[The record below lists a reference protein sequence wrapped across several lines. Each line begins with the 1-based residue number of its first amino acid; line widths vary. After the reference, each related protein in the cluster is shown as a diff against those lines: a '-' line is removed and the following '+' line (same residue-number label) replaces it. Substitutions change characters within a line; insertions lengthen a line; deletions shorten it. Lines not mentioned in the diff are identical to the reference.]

1 MPTPR
6 ADHDDPAT
14 STVSSHDRAELLAR
28 LAAELQQA
36 PGEALT
42 ARTMVER
49 TLDLLP
55 GADCASIT
63 VRARHNRFV
72 TLGATD
78 DCAALA
84 DALQYDLGQ
93 GPCLEAGDHVEWYRS
108 GDVATDPRW
117 PVWGPRAAGELG
129 VRSLLSVRLVG
140 ETDSLGALTVYARSA
155 GRFGDRSDIDLLL
168 LFATHATIALAAARE
183 VSGLQTAVHSR
194 HVIGMAQGVLME
206 RYDLDS
212 DQAFALLRRYSNALN
227 VKVHDVCEDIAATRR
242 LPVLPD

>member
-1 MPTPR
+1 VSTPR
-6 ADHDDPAT
+6 ADRDHPGTFA
-14 STVSSHDRAELLAR
+14 VPHDRAELLAG

-42 ARTMVER
+42 AKAMVER

-55 GADCASIT
+55 GAECASIT
-63 VRARHNRFV
+63 VRARHNRGA

-84 DALQYDLGQ
+84 DALQYDLGE
-93 GPCLEAGDHVEWYRS
+93 GPCVEAGDHVEWYRS
-108 GDVATDPRW
+108 GDVAADPRW
-117 PVWGPRAAGELG
+117 PAWGPRVADELG
-129 VRSLLSVRLVG
+129 IRSLLSIRLVG
-140 ETDSLGALTVYARSA
+140 ETESLGALNVYARST
-155 GRFGDRSDIDLLL
+155 GRFVDRRDIDLVL

-183 VSGLQTAVHSR
+183 VSGLRTAVQSR
-194 HVIGMAQGVLME
+194 HVIGIAQGILME

-212 DQAFALLRRYSNALN
+212 DQSFALLRRYSNALN